1 MQTVSITTKI
11 ETSWRGILDTTICD
25 QVCQQL
31 ATGQWFS
38 LDTPETDKSDHH
50 DGTEIF
56 LKVAYNTK
64 DYKIVICCFS
74 AKHTTLRRKSKD

>member
-38 LDTPETDKSDHH
+38 LDTPETDKTDHH

-56 LKVAYNTK
+56 LKVAYKTK

-74 AKHTTLRRKSKD
+74 DKHTALRRKSKD